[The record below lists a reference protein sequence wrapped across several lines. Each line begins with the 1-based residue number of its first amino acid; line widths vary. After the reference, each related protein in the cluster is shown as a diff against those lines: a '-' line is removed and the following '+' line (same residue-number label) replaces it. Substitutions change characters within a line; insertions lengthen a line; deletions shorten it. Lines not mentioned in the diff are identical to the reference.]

1 MSDADILDAEE
12 VHQYTNWDMLVARS
26 RENWRL
32 LSLSIAMLL
41 IISVIGW
48 GMFGAEGNE
57 TAPDFTAQWVDGEE
71 FELKELRGKTVVL
84 DIMSSTCAP
93 CKDIAE
99 DVLTPIHEQRKDDD
113 SVLIISV
120 SVEDTEESLRQ
131 YAADS
136 GYEWPHA
143 LDINSTVFK
152 NYDAMQIPKVLVI
165 DDEGRII
172 FHEQSNSIPKEDVDA
187 AIDAAKSGSASV
199 VNLKQNSIFF
209 MAIGAGVL
217 SFFSPC
223 SFPLLPGYVS
233 FYLARK
239 SDVDGGIS
247 EKTIRKALPAG
258 LAAAAGILS
267 VFLAIALIAL
277 LFSQAIKGYVPLLI
291 PITAAIILVM
301 GLIMIIDYDY
311 SWFSRPLK
319 DNSNKFIAK
328 ISPLVVVP
336 VTAVIRIMKRD
347 KDFNFNSELQGEGLW
362 GQFGYGVGYGAAS
375 AGCTAP
381 IFIALLFASMEYSFL
396 GAAFIFTLY
405 AFSTAALMV
414 SFTVLVAASQNT
426 LVNRMKAS
434 TGQIKKV
441 GGVVLLLVGA
451 YLMYEYFTTWAL

>member
-1 MSDADILDAEE
+1 
-12 VHQYTNWDMLVARS
+12 
-26 RENWRL
+26 
-32 LSLSIAMLL
+32 
-41 IISVIGW
+41 
-48 GMFGAEGNE
+48 
-57 TAPDFTAQWVDGEE
+57 
-71 FELKELRGKTVVL
+71 
-84 DIMSSTCAP
+84 
-93 CKDIAE
+93 
-99 DVLTPIHEQRKDDD
+99 
-113 SVLIISV
+113 
-120 SVEDTEESLRQ
+120 
-131 YAADS
+131 
-136 GYEWPHA
+136 
-143 LDINSTVFK
+143 
-152 NYDAMQIPKVLVI
+152 
-165 DDEGRII
+165 
-172 FHEQSNSIPKEDVDA
+172 
-187 AIDAAKSGSASV
+187 
-199 VNLKQNSIFF
+199 
-209 MAIGAGVL
+209 
-217 SFFSPC
+217 
-223 SFPLLPGYVS
+223 
-233 FYLARK
+233 
-239 SDVDGGIS
+239 
-247 EKTIRKALPAG
+247 
-258 LAAAAGILS
+258 
-267 VFLAIALIAL
+267 
-277 LFSQAIKGYVPLLI
+277 LI